1 MARRCAG
8 SVLPGTKA
16 DVRMKL
22 PPDFPRR
29 LRAARAAAGLS
40 QSALA
45 LRAGLHAVAYGRIE
59 RGVDHPRAGTLRAIC
74 RALSASADSLLN
86 LNPADGGQGSNDAS

>member
-1 MARRCAG
+1 MR
-8 SVLPGTKA
+8 
-16 DVRMKL
+16 L

-74 RALSASADSLLN
+74 RALSASADALLE
-86 LNPADGGQGSNDAS
+86 LSYNPADGGKED